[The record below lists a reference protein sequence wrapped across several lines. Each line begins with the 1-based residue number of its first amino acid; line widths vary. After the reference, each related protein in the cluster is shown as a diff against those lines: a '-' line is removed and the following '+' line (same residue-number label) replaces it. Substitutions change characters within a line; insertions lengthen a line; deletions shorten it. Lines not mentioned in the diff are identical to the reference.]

1 MSELGIHKAR
11 AIAGSEQFS
20 PDANGNLIIGLD
32 MQLDD
37 GQTMTVTF
45 PFAGKAPE
53 YSMKKLRMLGWTGD
67 DVTELTG
74 IGANEVD
81 VRVYEETYD
90 GKTQLKCEIVYGGG
104 AFKFKSQL
112 DDRGK
117 KAFAAQLRGLAK
129 SIPAAPGSGTTA
141 RSSNGHARKATG
153 TSGGPPDRDFAID
166 NDANDDIGF

>member
-1 MSELGIHKAR
+1 MSEIGIHKAR

-32 MQLDD
+32 MLLDD
-37 GQTMTVTF
+37 GETMTVTF

-81 VRVYEETYD
+81 VRVYEETYN
-90 GKTQLKCEIVYGGG
+90 GKTQTKCEIVFGGG
-104 AFKFKSQL
+104 GFKFKNQL

-117 KAFAAQLRGLAK
+117 KAFAAQLRALAK
-129 SIPAAPGSGTTA
+129 SIPASGA
-141 RSSNGHARKATG
+141 QSQQRATG
-153 TSGGPPDRDFAID
+153 ANGTRPQQGPPDRDFAPD
-166 NDANDDIGF
+166 DDAIPF